1 MEFGKDLGF
10 QNIILEGDTLDI
22 VQILQKEYQSWSRY
36 GNLIEDLKTLLNS
49 LMSWHVHHVKREAN
63 TTAHCLAN
71 VTLEQASEQIWIE
84 EYLTVI
90 HEIVRSEIIY
100 NFS

>member
-49 LMSWHVHHVKREAN
+49 LMSWRVHHVKREAN
-63 TTAHCLAN
+63 TAVHRLAN
-71 VTLEQASEQIWIE
+71 VALQQASKQICIV
-84 EYLTVI
+84 EYPTII
-90 HEIVRSEIIY
+90 HDIVSSKSISI
-100 NFS
+100 